1 MNILLVKLTTVG
13 TDLLQERMNGGND
26 YVQADDAGMLRLIR
40 QLTKTNEIFMS
51 SVKEVAINQMET
63 MTVKFEGEYVQD
75 DDTVHVIELE
85 SKMAIVVN
93 PTRSA
98 IIDDYMIDSDAVK
111 DKLEKMGYKSS
122 LLVKRNERL
131 KSHRLSKKARFKPRK
146 IMGQTTKFRY
156 KKECTW
162 IPDVIR
168 RNREGK
174 CELPA
179 VIIR

>member
-13 TDLLQERMNGGND
+13 TDLLQERMNGGD
-26 YVQADDAGMLRLIR
+26 EYVQADDAGMLRLIR
-40 QLTKTNEIFMS
+40 QLTKTNDIFMS
-51 SVKEVAINQMET
+51 SVKEVSINQVEAMA
-63 MTVKFEGEYVQD
+63 VKFDGEYVQD
-75 DDTVHVIELE
+75 GETVHVVELE
-85 SKMAIVVN
+85 SKMTIVVN

-111 DKLEKMGYKSS
+111 DKLERMGYKSS
-122 LLVKRNERL
+122 LLVRRNDRL
-131 KSHRLSKKARFKPRK
+131 KTHRMSKKARFKPRK

-168 RNREGK
+168 RNHEGR